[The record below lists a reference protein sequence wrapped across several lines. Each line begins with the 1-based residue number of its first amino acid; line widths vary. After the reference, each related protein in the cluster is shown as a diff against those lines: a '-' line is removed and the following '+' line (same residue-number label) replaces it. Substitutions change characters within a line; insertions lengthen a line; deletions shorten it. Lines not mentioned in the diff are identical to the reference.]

1 VENQAGAW
9 GRPCG
14 SGEMTGERSA
24 RTREERLAE
33 ALKANLSRR
42 KGQAR
47 ARGAARCGA
56 EPEDPAE
63 AAERPVDAQ
72 KPQGSGG

>member
-1 VENQAGAW
+1 
-9 GRPCG
+9 
-14 SGEMTGERSA
+14 MTGERSA
-24 RTREERLAE
+24 SAREQRLAE

-47 ARGAARCGA
+47 ARARDAARRGA
-56 EPEDPAE
+56 EPEEPAE
-63 AAERPVDAQ
+63 AEAAGRPVDAQ

>member
-1 VENQAGAW
+1 
-9 GRPCG
+9 
-14 SGEMTGERSA
+14 MTGERSA
-24 RTREERLAE
+24 RAREERLAK

-47 ARGAARCGA
+47 ARDAARRGA

-63 AAERPVDAQ
+63 AAGRPVDAQ

>member
-1 VENQAGAW
+1 
-9 GRPCG
+9 
-14 SGEMTGERSA
+14 MTGERSA
-24 RTREERLAE
+24 RAREERLAK

-47 ARGAARCGA
+47 ARARHSARGG
-56 EPEDPAE
+56 EPEDPPD
-63 AAERPVDAQ
+63 AAARPVDAQ